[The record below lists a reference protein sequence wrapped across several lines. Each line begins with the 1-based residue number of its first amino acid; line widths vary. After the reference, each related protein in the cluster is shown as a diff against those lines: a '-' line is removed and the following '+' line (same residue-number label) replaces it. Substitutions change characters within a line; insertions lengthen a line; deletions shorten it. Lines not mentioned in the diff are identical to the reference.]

1 MQAKQ
6 GKQGLHHLV
15 YEGRRALFYIVKKG
29 VPNYPDQVAR
39 QFGVYC
45 DEGAP
50 YTETL
55 LLAFFTDCLE
65 FENPFDPVAGEHG
78 VFDGVRDIVGE
89 LVHGNKDFFRVLV
102 FEKRRYIIHIGRL

>member
-15 YEGRRALFYIVKKG
+15 YEGRRALFYIVKHR
-29 VPNYPDQVAR
+29 VPNYPDQVAT

-50 YTETL
+50 YAEAL
-55 LLAFFTDCLE
+55 LLAFFADCLE
-65 FENPFDPVAGEHG
+65 LENPFDPVAGKHG
-78 VFDGVRDIVGE
+78 VFYGVGYVVGE
-89 LVHGNKDFFRVLV
+89 LVHRDEDFFRVIV
-102 FEKRRYIIHIGRL
+102 FENGEYKIHIRRL